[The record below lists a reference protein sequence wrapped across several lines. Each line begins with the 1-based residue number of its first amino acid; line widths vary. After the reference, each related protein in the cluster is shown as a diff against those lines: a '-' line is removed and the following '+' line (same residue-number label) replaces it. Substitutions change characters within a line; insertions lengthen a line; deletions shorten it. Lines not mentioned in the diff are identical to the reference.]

1 MYRGVLTGCNE
12 AFVIDGATRQRLLDE
27 DPNSANVI
35 FPWLRGR
42 DLSRWQT
49 KPSGK
54 FVINIQ
60 NGGNHP
66 WPWTGKE
73 KTEAEKLFATSY
85 PAIYRHLQPFR
96 KELEKRSDQGEFYWE
111 LRACAYNDVFLKP
124 KIMWPDMAQ
133 KMRVT
138 FDSSKTFCGNT
149 AYFSPTDEL
158 FFLALFNSSVIAFW
172 ASKTLAVFQGNTFR
186 FFSQNVSQFPI
197 PRADDAA
204 RQPLRNEVAAIIAK
218 VQADP
223 AADISAQERKIDEL
237 VYDLYGLS
245 THERDIIENDI
256 RQRG

>member
-1 MYRGVLTGCNE
+1 
-12 AFVIDGATRQRLLDE
+12 
-27 DPNSANVI
+27 
-35 FPWLRGR
+35 
-42 DLSRWQT
+42 
-49 KPSGK
+49 
-54 FVINIQ
+54 
-60 NGGNHP
+60 
-66 WPWTGKE
+66 
-73 KTEAEKLFATSY
+73 
-85 PAIYRHLQPFR
+85 
-96 KELEKRSDQGEFYWE
+96 
-111 LRACAYNDVFLKP
+111 
-124 KIMWPDMAQ
+124 
-133 KMRVT
+133 MRVT

-149 AYFSPTDEL
+149 AYFSPTDDL

-197 PRADDAA
+197 PRADDAD